1 MILIILLGLLWC
13 EEAADRVL
21 PVAGSGW
28 VAILVCL
35 LVLTGIV
42 GVLSPLLVAVGV
54 AGTLAPLLVAVGV
67 AGALAPLLVIVL
79 IVVLLVVPWSAS
91 PLLIVVRVV
100 VVVPWSASASST
112 SCAVMSFS
120 ISSSCGTGRW
130 LEGIAIVAFCG
141 WGLIGGVLEGL
152 LVTVHVHDG

>member
-1 MILIILLGLLWC
+1 LILIILLGLLWC

-54 AGTLAPLLVAVGV
+54 AGT
-67 AGALAPLLVIVL
+67 LAPLLVIVL